1 MLYRFMGHVRQ
12 QLVGYIALFIALG
25 GVSYAAVGL
34 PANSVGPS
42 QIKHGAVTP
51 SKVAAS
57 TIRLFRSQRGQPGAL
72 GPAGLIG
79 PPGPKGDTGIQGP
92 PGPSTGPAGGDLTG
106 SYPNPTL
113 QQLTWSALP
122 YINNWGDSIQFSSG
136 PGRFTK
142 DRFGRVWLRGSIQ
155 RSSGSSGQAVAL
167 PAGYRP
173 AYPIQY
179 VVYACCASTALIS
192 IATDGTV
199 SVSDL
204 GSAGAAAQNTYL
216 DSISF
221 QTG

>member
-1 MLYRFMGHVRQ
+1 MLNGFTRHVRQ
-12 QLVGYIALFIALG
+12 QLVGYIALFIAMG
-25 GVSYAAVGL
+25 GVSYAAVKL
-34 PANSVGPS
+34 PAKSVGPT
-42 QIKHGAVTP
+42 QIKNGAVTP

-57 TIRLFRSQRGQPGAL
+57 TIELFKGQRGLPGAV
-72 GPAGLIG
+72 GPAGLTG

-122 YINNWGDSIQFSSG
+122 YINNWGDSGQFSSG

-155 RSSGSSGQAVAL
+155 RNSGSSTTAVAL

-179 VVYACCASTALIS
+179 VVYACCSSTALVS
-192 IATDGTV
+192 IQTDGTV
-199 SVSDL
+199 SVVDL
-204 GSAGAAAQNTYL
+204 GSGGSTTNTYL